1 MAAGKSVPRAR
12 VSVSRRA
19 TPATALASPA
29 EPMTPTREQAL
40 HIYRTMLRI
49 RAFEEKASELFLAG
63 RLPGFLHTYIGQEAV
78 AAGVC
83 VHLAREDTITSTH
96 RGHGHA
102 VAKGARLDL
111 MMAELFARK
120 TGYCRGKGG
129 SMHIAD
135 LDLGILG
142 ANGIVGAGIPIAAG
156 AGLSARMQG
165 RATVTVAFFGDG
177 ASNTGAFH
185 EGLNLAAVWNLPVVF
200 VCENNLYAESTPRE
214 VHQKVKDIATRAMAY
229 DIPGV
234 VVDGMD
240 ASAVFAAAGEAIR
253 RAREG
258 GEPTLLEAKTYRFMG
273 HYVGDTGAAY
283 RDAAEVERWKQ
294 RDPIVLFRRRLLEE
308 RQFPEAEVATI
319 EAEVQREIVEA
330 VTFAEQSPE
339 PDPEDALRDVFA

>member
-1 MAAGKSVPRAR
+1 
-12 VSVSRRA
+12 
-19 TPATALASPA
+19 
-29 EPMTPTREQAL
+29 MTPTPEQAL
-40 HIYRTMLRI
+40 QIYRTMLRI

-83 VHLAREDTITSTH
+83 VHLTREDTITSTH

-102 VAKGARLDL
+102 VAKGARLDM
-111 MMAELFARK
+111 MMAELFAK
-120 TGYCRGKGG
+120 QTGYCKGKGG

-156 AGLSARMQG
+156 AALTAQMQG
-165 RATVTVAFFGDG
+165 RSAVTVAFFGDG
-177 ASNTGAFH
+177 GSNTGAFH
-185 EGLNLAAVWNLPVVF
+185 EGLNLAAVWNLPVLF
-200 VCENNLYAESTPRE
+200 VCENNQYAESTPRE

-229 DIPGV
+229 DVPGV

-240 ASAVFAAAGEAIR
+240 AMAVFAAASQAIQ
-253 RAREG
+253 RARAG
-258 GEPTLLEAKTYRFMG
+258 GGPTLLEAKTYRFMG

-283 RDAAEVERWKQ
+283 RDQVEVERWKQ
-294 RDPIVLFRRRLLEE
+294 RDPIPLFRRALLEE
-308 RQFPEAEVATI
+308 RRVPAAELTGI
-319 EAEVQREIVEA
+319 EAEVQREIAEA

-339 PDPEDALRDVFA
+339 PDLEEALRDIFA

>member
-1 MAAGKSVPRAR
+1 
-12 VSVSRRA
+12 
-19 TPATALASPA
+19 
-29 EPMTPTREQAL
+29 MTPTLEQAL
-40 HIYRTMLRI
+40 QIYRIMLRI

-83 VHLAREDTITSTH
+83 VHLTREDTITSTH

-102 VAKGARLDL
+102 VAKGARLDM
-111 MMAELFARK
+111 MMAELFAKK
-120 TGYCRGKGG
+120 TGYCQGKGG

-156 AGLSARMQG
+156 AALTAKMQG
-165 RATVTVAFFGDG
+165 RSAVTVAFFGDG
-177 ASNTGAFH
+177 GSNTGAFH
-185 EGLNLAAVWNLPVVF
+185 EGLNLAAVWNLPVLF
-200 VCENNLYAESTPRE
+200 VCENNQYAESTPRE

-240 ASAVFAAAGEAIR
+240 ATTVFAAAGQAIR

-258 GEPTLLEAKTYRFMG
+258 GGPTLIEAKTYRFMG

-294 RDPIVLFRRRLLEE
+294 RDPIPLFRRVLLME
-308 RQFPEAEVATI
+308 RRVPAADLVTI
-319 EAEVQREIVEA
+319 EAEVQREIAEA

-339 PDPEDALRDVFA
+339 PDLEDALRDIFA